1 MIMKNLSG
9 NLLTDTDIND
19 LDSLLPRLG
28 KTISKVGFGGSTE
41 YTDRQRDIRVIV
53 TYRGGQMT
61 KVNVYSNMGTAD
73 NDLVDTTREKI
84 MSILSR

>member
-1 MIMKNLSG
+1 MSMKNLSG
-9 NLLTDTDIND
+9 NLLTYTDIND

-28 KTISKVGFGGSTE
+28 KTISKVGFGGTTE
-41 YTDRQRDIRVIV
+41 YTDRNRDIRVIV

-61 KVNVYSNMGTAD
+61 GVNVYSNMGTAD
-73 NDLVDTTREKI
+73 NDLVDTTREQI